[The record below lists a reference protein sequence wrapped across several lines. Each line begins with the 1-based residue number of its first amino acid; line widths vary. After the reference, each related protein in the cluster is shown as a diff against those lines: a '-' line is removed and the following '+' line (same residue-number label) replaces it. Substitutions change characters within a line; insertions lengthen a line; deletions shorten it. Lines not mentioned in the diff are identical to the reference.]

1 MKMIGLLG
9 GMSWQS
15 TRSYYGLLNGMVADR
30 LGGLHS
36 AEILMRS
43 VDFAGLESAMRCGDW
58 EMIETR
64 LGDEAAALE
73 SAGAGCLLLCS
84 NTMHKMYDGI
94 ASRIGIPFFHIADTL
109 GLALAA
115 DGITRVG
122 LLGTRFTM
130 LEDFYATRL
139 RDGFGIEVILPGEA
153 QMTDI
158 DDIIFKELCRGVVR
172 DGARKTYQAVM
183 DDLAGR
189 GASAIALACTEIEML
204 IRQGHHALPLYDTT
218 QLHARQAV
226 EWALKAG

>member
-1 MKMIGLLG
+1 MKTIGLLG

-15 TRSYYGLLNGMVADR
+15 TRSYYGLLNEMVADR

-36 AEILMRS
+36 ADILMRS
-43 VDFAGLESAMRCGDW
+43 VDFSGLESAMRRGDW
-58 EMIETR
+58 DMIETR
-64 LGDEAAALE
+64 LGNEAAALE
-73 SAGAGCLLLCS
+73 SAGAGCLLLCT

-94 ASRIGIPFFHIADTL
+94 ASRIDIPFFHIADTL

-130 LEDFYATRL
+130 LEDFYAMRL
-139 RDGFGIEVILPGEA
+139 RDGFGIEVILPDEA

-158 DDIIFKELCRGVVR
+158 DDIIFKELCRGIVT
-172 DGARKTYQAVM
+172 DGARKTYQSVM
-183 DDLAGR
+183 DDLAER
-189 GASAIALACTEIEML
+189 GAGAIALACTEIEML
-204 IRQGHHALPLYDTT
+204 IKKDHHALPLYDTT

-226 EWALKAG
+226 EWALEAG

>member
-1 MKMIGLLG
+1 MKTIGLLG

-15 TRSYYGLLNGMVADR
+15 TRSYYGLLNEMVADR

-36 AEILMRS
+36 ADILMRS
-43 VDFAGLESAMRCGDW
+43 VDFSGLESAMRRGDW
-58 EMIETR
+58 DMIETR

-73 SAGAGCLLLCS
+73 SAGAGCLLLCT

-94 ASRIGIPFFHIADTL
+94 ASRIDIPFFHIADTL

-130 LEDFYATRL
+130 LEDFYAMRL
-139 RDGFGIEVILPGEA
+139 RDGFGIEVILPDEA

-158 DDIIFKELCRGVVR
+158 DDIIFKELCRGIVT
-172 DGARKTYQAVM
+172 DGARKTYQSVM
-183 DDLAGR
+183 DDLAER
-189 GASAIALACTEIEML
+189 GAGAIALACTEIEML
-204 IRQGHHALPLYDTT
+204 IKKDHHALPLYDTT

-226 EWALKAG
+226 EWALEAG

>member
-1 MKMIGLLG
+1 MKTIGLLG

-15 TRSYYGLLNGMVADR
+15 TRSYYGLLNEMVADR

-36 AEILMRS
+36 ADILMRS
-43 VDFAGLESAMRCGDW
+43 VDFSGLESAMRRGDW
-58 EMIETR
+58 DMIETR
-64 LGDEAAALE
+64 LGNEAAALE
-73 SAGAGCLLLCS
+73 SAGAGCLLLCT

-94 ASRIGIPFFHIADTL
+94 ASRIDIPFFHIADTL

-130 LEDFYATRL
+130 LEDFYAMRL
-139 RDGFGIEVILPGEA
+139 RNGFGIEVILPDEA

-158 DDIIFKELCRGVVR
+158 DDIIFKELCRGIVT
-172 DGARKTYQAVM
+172 DGARKTYQSVM
-183 DDLAGR
+183 DDLAER
-189 GASAIALACTEIEML
+189 GAGAIALACTEIEML
-204 IRQGHHALPLYDTT
+204 IKKDHHALPLYDTT

-226 EWALKAG
+226 EWALEAG

>member
-1 MKMIGLLG
+1 MKTIGLLG

-15 TRSYYGLLNGMVADR
+15 TRSYYGLLNEMVADR

-36 AEILMRS
+36 ADILMRS
-43 VDFAGLESAMRCGDW
+43 VDFSGLESAMRRGDW
-58 EMIETR
+58 DMIETR
-64 LGDEAAALE
+64 LGNEAAALE
-73 SAGAGCLLLCS
+73 SAGAGCLLLCT

-94 ASRIGIPFFHIADTL
+94 ASRIDIPFFHIADTL

-130 LEDFYATRL
+130 LEDFYAMRL
-139 RDGFGIEVILPGEA
+139 RDGFGIEVILPDEA

-158 DDIIFKELCRGVVR
+158 DDIIFKELCRGIVT
-172 DGARKTYQAVM
+172 DGARKTYQSVM
-183 DDLAGR
+183 DDLAER
-189 GASAIALACTEIEML
+189 GAGAITLACTEIEML
-204 IRQGHHALPLYDTT
+204 IKKDHHALPLYDTT

-226 EWALKAG
+226 EWALEAG

>member
-1 MKMIGLLG
+1 MKTIGLLG

-15 TRSYYGLLNGMVADR
+15 TRSYYGLLNEMVADR

-36 AEILMRS
+36 ADILMRS
-43 VDFAGLESAMRCGDW
+43 VDFSGLESAMRRGDW
-58 EMIETR
+58 DMIETR

-73 SAGAGCLLLCS
+73 SAGAGCLLLCT

-94 ASRIGIPFFHIADTL
+94 ASRIDIPFFHIADTL

-130 LEDFYATRL
+130 LEDFYAMRL
-139 RDGFGIEVILPGEA
+139 RNGFGIEVILPDEA

-158 DDIIFKELCRGVVR
+158 DDIIFKELCRGIVT
-172 DGARKTYQAVM
+172 DGARKTYQSVM
-183 DDLAGR
+183 DDLAER
-189 GASAIALACTEIEML
+189 GAGAIALACTEIEML
-204 IRQGHHALPLYDTT
+204 IKKDHHALPLYDTT

-226 EWALKAG
+226 EWALEAG